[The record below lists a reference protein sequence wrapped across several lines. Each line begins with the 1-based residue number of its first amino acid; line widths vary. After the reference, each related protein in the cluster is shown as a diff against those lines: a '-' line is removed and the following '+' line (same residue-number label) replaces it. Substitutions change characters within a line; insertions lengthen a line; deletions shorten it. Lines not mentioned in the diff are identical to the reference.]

1 MTIKQAIIT
10 ATVAAAG
17 AIAMITPAANAA
29 DTATWDALAQCESGG
44 NWNINTGNGFYGG
57 VQFTQ
62 QSWNGVGM
70 SGSPASA
77 SKAEQIEA
85 AERLLAVQGWGAW
98 PACSAKLGLSGQAS
112 PTYTQ
117 PKSQAQPAAA
127 QVAQSQPQAT
137 AAQQVT
143 PTAQEQP
150 QAKTPVQT
158 PAQAPAQ
165 KTTPAVQQPVASVPV
180 APQPAEPAQP
190 TPVTPVAA
198 APTVPATPVA
208 TGASYTVKA
217 GDTLALIA
225 QRQGVKGGWEAIYKA
240 NKGTIS
246 NPNLIFVGQVIT
258 LPA

>member
-1 MTIKQAIIT
+1 MTIKKAIIT
-10 ATVAAAG
+10 ATVTAAG
-17 AIAMITPAANAA
+17 ALAMITPAANAA

-98 PACSAKLGLSGQAS
+98 PACSAKLGLSGQAN

-117 PKSQAQPAAA
+117 PKPQAQPAAA
-127 QVAQSQPQAT
+127 QVTQPQAQT
-137 AAQQVT
+137 QVQNPAAQQVT
-143 PTAQEQP
+143 PAAQEQP
-150 QAKTPVQT
+150 QAKTP
-158 PAQAPAQ
+158 AQ
-165 KTTPAVQQPVASVPV
+165 KSTTTVQQPVASVPV
-180 APQPAEPAQP
+180 APQPAKPAQP
-190 TPVTPVAA
+190 VPVAPAAA

-208 TGASYTVKA
+208 AGSSYTVKS

-225 QRQGVKGGWEAIYKA
+225 QRQGVKGGWEAIYQA

>member
-1 MTIKQAIIT
+1 
-10 ATVAAAG
+10 
-17 AIAMITPAANAA
+17 
-29 DTATWDALAQCESGG
+29 
-44 NWNINTGNGFYGG
+44 
-57 VQFTQ
+57 
-62 QSWNGVGM
+62 M

-98 PACSAKLGLSGQAS
+98 PACSAKLGLSGQAN

-117 PKSQAQPAAA
+117 PKPQAQPAAA
-127 QVAQSQPQAT
+127 QVTQPQAQT
-137 AAQQVT
+137 QVQNPAAQQVT
-143 PTAQEQP
+143 PAAQEQP
-150 QAKTPVQT
+150 QAKTP
-158 PAQAPAQ
+158 AQ
-165 KTTPAVQQPVASVPV
+165 KSTTTVQQPVASVPV
-180 APQPAEPAQP
+180 APQPAKPAQP
-190 TPVTPVAA
+190 VPVAPAAA

-208 TGASYTVKA
+208 AGSSYTVKS

-225 QRQGVKGGWEAIYKA
+225 QRQGVKGGWEAIYQA

>member
-98 PACSAKLGLSGQAS
+98 PACSAKLGLSGQAN

-127 QVAQSQPQAT
+127 QVAQPQTQAP

-143 PTAQEQP
+143 PVTQEQP
-150 QAKTPVQT
+150 QTKTPV
-158 PAQAPAQ
+158 QAPAQ
-165 KTTPAVQQPVASVPV
+165 KSTAGAVQQPVASVPV
-180 APQPAEPAQP
+180 TPQPAEPAQP
-190 TPVTPVAA
+190 APVASS
-198 APTVPATPVA
+198 TPATPTVG
-208 TGASYTVKA
+208 TSYTVKA

-225 QRQGVKGGWEAIYKA
+225 QRQGVPGGWEAIYQA

-258 LPA
+258 LPAYDYSLG

>member
-1 MTIKQAIIT
+1 MTIKKAIIT

-98 PACSAKLGLSGQAS
+98 PACSAKLGLSGQAN

-117 PKSQAQPAAA
+117 PKSQAQPVAAQTA
-127 QVAQSQPQAT
+127 QVAQPQPKA
-137 AAQQVT
+137 
-143 PTAQEQP
+143 PT
-150 QAKTPVQT
+150 
-158 PAQAPAQ
+158 AQ
-165 KTTPAVQQPVASVPV
+165 KTTPAVQQPVASVPA
-180 APQPAEPAQP
+180 APQPAQ
-190 TPVTPVAA
+190 VTPVA
-198 APTVPATPVA
+198 PVA
-208 TGASYTVKA
+208 PAGPAVSTAAGTSYTVKA

-225 QRQGVKGGWEAIYKA
+225 QRQGVPGGWEGIYQA

>member
-1 MTIKQAIIT
+1 MTIKKAIIT
-10 ATVAAAG
+10 ATVTAAG

-98 PACSAKLGLSGQAS
+98 PACSAKLGLSGQAN

-117 PKSQAQPAAA
+117 PKSQAQPATA
-127 QVAQSQPQAT
+127 QVAQPQAPAT
-137 AAQQVT
+137 QQVT
-143 PTAQEQP
+143 PVTQEQP
-150 QAKTPVQT
+150 QAKTPVQ
-158 PAQAPAQ
+158 APAQ
-165 KTTPAVQQPVASVPV
+165 KSTTPAVHQPVASVPV
-180 APQPAEPAQP
+180 APQPAKPTQPA
-190 TPVTPVAA
+190 PVAPVAA
-198 APTVPATPVA
+198 APTVPATPA
-208 TGASYTVKA
+208 AAGASYTVKA

-225 QRQGVKGGWEAIYKA
+225 QRQGVKGGWEAIYQA

-258 LPA
+258 LPS

>member
-1 MTIKQAIIT
+1 MTIKKAIIT

-98 PACSAKLGLSGQAS
+98 PACSAKLGLSGQAN

-117 PKSQAQPAAA
+117 PKSQAQPVAAQTA
-127 QVAQSQPQAT
+127 QVAQPQPKAP
-137 AAQQVT
+137 ASQQVT

-165 KTTPAVQQPVASVPV
+165 KTTPAVQQPVASVPA
-180 APQPAEPAQP
+180 APQPAQ
-190 TPVTPVAA
+190 VTPVA
-198 APTVPATPVA
+198 PVA
-208 TGASYTVKA
+208 PAGPAVSTAAGTSYTVKA

-225 QRQGVKGGWEAIYKA
+225 QRQGVPGGWEGIYQA

>member
-1 MTIKQAIIT
+1 MTIKKAIIT
-10 ATVAAAG
+10 ATVTAAG
-17 AIAMITPAANAA
+17 ALAMITPAANAA

-98 PACSAKLGLSGQAS
+98 PACSAKLGLSGQAN

-117 PKSQAQPAAA
+117 PKPQAQPAAA
-127 QVAQSQPQAT
+127 QVAQPQTQVSAP
-137 AAQQVT
+137 QQVT
-143 PTAQEQP
+143 PVTQEQP
-150 QAKTPVQT
+150 QAKTPT
-158 PAQAPAQ
+158 QAPAQ
-165 KTTPAVQQPVASVPV
+165 KTTQAIQQPVASVPV
-180 APQPAEPAQP
+180 APQPAQ
-190 TPVTPVAA
+190 VTPVA
-198 APTVPATPVA
+198 PVA
-208 TGASYTVKA
+208 PAPAPAVSTTAGTSYTVKA

-225 QRQGVKGGWEAIYKA
+225 QRQGVAGGWEAIYQA

>member
-1 MTIKQAIIT
+1 MTIKKAIIT

-17 AIAMITPAANAA
+17 AIAMITPAANAV

-127 QVAQSQPQAT
+127 QVAQPQTKAPAT
-137 AAQQVT
+137 QQVT
-143 PTAQEQP
+143 PAAQEQP

-165 KTTPAVQQPVASVPV
+165 RTTPAVQQPVASVPV
-180 APQPAEPAQP
+180 APQPAQ
-190 TPVTPVAA
+190 
-198 APTVPATPVA
+198 ATPVA
-208 TGASYTVKA
+208 PAAPAAPAVSAAAGSSYTVKA

-225 QRQGVKGGWEAIYKA
+225 QRQGVPGGWEAIYQA